1 MTDEPMR
8 CGYVALIGAPNAGKS
23 TLLNALVQAKVSI
36 VTHKVQTTRS
46 RITGI
51 RVYGQSQII
60 FVDTPGIL
68 DPTKRLERAMVQA
81 AWTGARD
88 ADRIVLVVDAA
99 RGFTDDVRRIVD
111 GLARARRTAIVAL
124 NKVDLVERKT
134 LLPLAAALDVTGV
147 VDRIFM
153 VSASNGDGLDDLL
166 DDLARRMP
174 EGPWLYP
181 ADQLSEASERLLAAE
196 ITREK
201 LFLRLHQELPYSLAV
216 ETLTWQERKDGSVRI
231 DQVVYVGREGHK
243 PIVLG
248 AGGRTIKAI
257 GSAARAELETMLGR
271 RVHLFLHVKVQ
282 PDWADDPERY
292 RDLGLDYHA

>member
-1 MTDEPMR
+1 MR